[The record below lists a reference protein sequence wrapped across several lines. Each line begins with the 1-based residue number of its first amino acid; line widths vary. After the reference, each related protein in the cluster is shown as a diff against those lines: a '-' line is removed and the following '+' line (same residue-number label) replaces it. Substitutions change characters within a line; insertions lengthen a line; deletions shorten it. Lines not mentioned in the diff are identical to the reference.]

1 MRYRSEKKIEA
12 LVRAALPNAAPFRDA
27 TYEEVIRRYNKAR
40 DAWERYRDSI
50 CPATRCIGR
59 TCICAYDPR
68 LKDHPL
74 RTEFILLVNEVNRL
88 DREAYDKLVVCQ
100 NNLRS
105 IYHQSNDAKWKFHN
119 NRGIINKKD

>member
-1 MRYRSEKKIEA
+1 MKPRSEQKIEA
-12 LVRAALPNAAPFRDA
+12 LIRGAFPNAGCFRDPS
-27 TYEEVIRRYNKAR
+27 YNDVVRSYGKAR

-74 RTEFILLVNEVNRL
+74 RLNFQKLVNEVNRL
-88 DREAYDKLVVCQ
+88 DREAYDKLVVVQ
-100 NNLRS
+100 DNLRGM
-105 IYHQSNDAKWKFHN
+105 YRQVNVLKKKFHKS
-119 NRGIINKKD
+119 R